1 MLIGIVRRRAVI
13 WGRTAGLVAFV
24 GLINLSGL
32 LLVDWF
38 AIALGQSGLP
48 VADAVGILERPR
60 RIALCRRTVICG
72 LENAQDGRRRV
83 GRKRAHVAAS
93 AHVLAAVPPP

>member
-1 MLIGIVRRRAVI
+1 MLIGMVRHRAVI

-60 RIALCRRTVICG
+60 RIAAALSYVGWKTLRMD
-72 LENAQDGRRRV
+72 DGV
-83 GRKRAHVAAS
+83 WAGKELTS
-93 AHVLAAVPPP
+93 PPAPTS